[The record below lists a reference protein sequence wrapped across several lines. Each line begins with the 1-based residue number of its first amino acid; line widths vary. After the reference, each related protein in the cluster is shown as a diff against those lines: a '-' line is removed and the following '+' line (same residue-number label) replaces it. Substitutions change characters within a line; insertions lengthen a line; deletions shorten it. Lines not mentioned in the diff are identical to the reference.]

1 MGGKDAC
8 CPPLGLALGQIM
20 CGAEIF
26 RQQLLL
32 KCPHITVWDSS
43 ISIAG
48 MGSFSIGSTSTDL
61 LFPSGHLKHYTVK
74 KKKKKKERKKRG
86 SALI

>member
-1 MGGKDAC
+1 
-8 CPPLGLALGQIM
+8 M

-26 RQQLLL
+26 RQQLIL

-74 KKKKKKERKKRG
+74 KKRKKRKKERKG
-86 SALI
+86 ALL